1 MSKEDSRPGGL
12 RALVAAACACAL
24 LLAGASSAKAS
35 LAASESLTYLPY
47 GFVHNEHPVAVLDET
62 LGELGSFGIGQAI
75 LPMPKVKKDGTFKLS
90 KREQRMIALWIAR
103 ARADGGDETIVAD
116 MQAKVKRAS
125 VNLEEAAVRGR
136 IVAGAETL
144 IAMGVGG
151 IQLDF
156 EPYPQSHGYVV
167 LLRELR
173 SAFARL
179 GFSGRLSVC
188 APANRGTWSPAYMTE
203 VTAQLDQVDPL
214 FYDSE
219 QPTAVAY
226 ERWMREG
233 LAYYSANVAAGT
245 GIVPV
250 IPSYGPDRWHIPT
263 VEDVADATVALEEGL
278 AEGDRI
284 DGAGVFWWWAFYL
297 EEEGAYQPAADQA
310 AWLSDTRA
318 LPFSAA
324 QTPTRQEYALRR

>member
-1 MSKEDSRPGGL
+1 MG
-12 RALVAAACACAL
+12 ALVAAAFACAM
-24 LLAGASSAKAS
+24 LAAAPSVQAS
-35 LAASESLTYLPY
+35 LAPAEALTYLPY
-47 GFVHNEHPVAVLDET
+47 GFVHDEHPVAVLDET
-62 LGELGSFGIGQAI
+62 LAALGSFGIGQAI

-103 ARADGGDETIVAD
+103 ARADGGSETIVAD
-116 MQAKVKRAS
+116 MQAKVKGAS
-125 VNLEEAAVRGR
+125 VDLEEAAVRER

-156 EPYPQSHGYVV
+156 EPYPRSHGYV
-167 LLRELR
+167 LLLGEIR

-179 GFSGRLSVC
+179 GFGGRLSVC
-188 APANRGTWSPAYMTE
+188 APANRATWSPAYMAE

-219 QPTAVAY
+219 QRTAAAY

-233 LAYYSANVAAGT
+233 LAYYSAGVAPGT
-245 GIVPV
+245 RIVPV
-250 IPSYGPDRWHIPT
+250 IPSYGPDPWHIPT
-263 VEDVADATVALEEGL
+263 VEDIATATVALEEGL

-310 AWLSDTRA
+310 AWLDGTLA
-318 LPFSAA
+318 LPFNSH
-324 QTPTRQEYALRR
+324 